1 MKLLNK
7 LTIKNLKLNKKRT
20 IVTVIGILL
29 SVSLITA
36 VASIY
41 TSAIDSLIDFETTE
55 KGNFHV
61 VFYDVP
67 KEDIKIFENNR
78 QIEELYFTK
87 DIGYAKLEESKNEYK
102 PYAYVKAFSQGGLE
116 NLSITLVEGRLPQN
130 SNEIVIPTHLK
141 TNGRVTMHVGDSI
154 TLDIGKR
161 IGEDGVELKQSNP
174 FQSVESEEFNSTTG
188 EILDRV
194 EKNPSIEQI
203 VDTTR
208 KTYKIVGIIQRPAS
222 NIESYVAP
230 GYTFITYLDEQNE
243 FKNLDKNVDIYARYT
258 KEGTKNAY
266 KVTANILGVDETLFE
281 KFNVSNASYEIG
293 KNSEYDTYVA
303 QMNNAKY
310 KININNYL
318 IGLQTDPI
326 GSSAIGGLGIVVA
339 IVCAIIVFTSVF
351 CIKNSF
357 DISITEKIKQY
368 GMLRSIGATK
378 KQIKKNVFYEAS
390 ILGLIGIPLGLLL
403 GFLASFILI
412 IVSNYFLK
420 GMLAEG
426 IVLKFKFSFAS
437 AIIAIILG
445 IITLYFSAFKSARR
459 ASKVSP
465 IDSIRNSSNIKIKAK
480 KIKGS
485 KIIQKLFGI
494 GGEISYKNL
503 KRNKRKYRTTVISIV
518 VSVFVFIALSYFMN
532 SAFFTIENEL
542 NRTDYNITLYA
553 RFENEE
559 EYEKIIQVA
568 KLDNIEKYSI
578 CREKTLHIEN
588 VKYSN
593 EYVDTLNLNEEEAKT
608 GYTSIVTIGKEQYKE
623 YLESLGF
630 KESEMKQ
637 KGILLDKTTISL
649 WNEEKNKEEK
659 HQMREFD
666 YKVGDTI
673 SCNLGENK
681 EMKVEIG
688 YITDK
693 YPFGLSASNHQTLL
707 VVSDELFDTY
717 INANQLDIY
726 FLSSNANQLQ
736 DDMEK
741 QLEELNLNYYSINNI
756 QENAQMLNDLFTLM
770 AIFLY
775 GFITVITLIGIT
787 NIFNTITT
795 NMELR
800 KQEFAMLKSIGMT
813 NDEFNKMIRLE
824 SIFMGVKS
832 LAFGIPIGIGLSYS
846 IYYFLMKEEG
856 IKFQIPYM
864 PILLAVLAVFFLI
877 TILMK
882 YSINKIN
889 KQNTIETIRNENI

>member
-20 IVTVIGILL
+20 IVTIIGILL

-41 TSAIDSLIDFETTE
+41 SSAIASLIDFETTE

-78 QIEELYFTK
+78 QIEELYLTK

-102 PYAYVKAFSQGGLE
+102 PYAFVKAFSQEGLE

-130 SNEIVIPTHLK
+130 SDEIVIPTHLK

-174 FQSVESEEFNSTTG
+174 FQSVESEGIIQN
-188 EILDRV
+188 LDIV
-194 EKNPSIEQI
+194 ENHPSIEQI
-203 VDTTR
+203 VDTTS

-266 KVTANILGVDETLFE
+266 KVTANILGVDENLFE
-281 KFNVSNASYEIG
+281 KFNASSASYETG

-310 KININNYL
+310 KININSYL

-357 DISITEKIKQY
+357 DISITEKIRQY

-390 ILGLIGIPLGLLL
+390 LLGIIGIPLGLLL

-412 IVSNYFLK
+412 ILSNYFLK

-426 IVLKFKFSFAS
+426 IILKFEFSFAS
-437 AIIAIILG
+437 AIVAIILG

-459 ASKVSP
+459 AAKVSP
-465 IDSIRNSSNIKIKAK
+465 IESIRNSSNIKIKAK
-480 KIKGS
+480 KIKSS
-485 KIIQKLFGI
+485 KIIQKIFGI

-503 KRNKRKYRTTVISIV
+503 KRNRRKYRTTVISIV

-553 RFENEE
+553 RFENQE

-568 KLDNIEKYSI
+568 QLDNIEKYSI
-578 CREKTLHIEN
+578 CKEKTLNIED
-588 VKYSN
+588 VKYSK
-593 EYVDTLNLNEEEAKT
+593 EYIDTLNLNEEEAKR
-608 GYTSIVTIGKEQYKE
+608 GYTTLITVGKEQYQE
-623 YLESLGF
+623 YLASLGL

-637 KGILLDKTTISL
+637 KGILIDKTTISL
-649 WNEEKNKEEK
+649 WNEEKNKVEK
-659 HQMREFD
+659 HQMRKFD
-666 YKVGDTI
+666 YKAGDTI
-673 SCNLGENK
+673 SAELGEDK
-681 EMKVEIG
+681 KMKVEIG
-688 YITDK
+688 CITDK
-693 YPFGLSASNHQTLL
+693 YPFGLSDSNNQTLL
-707 VVSDELFDTY
+707 IVSDELFDSY
-717 INANQLDIY
+717 IKANQLNIY

-736 DDMEK
+736 DDIEK
-741 QLEELNLNYYSINNI
+741 QLEDLNLNYFSVNNI
-756 QENAQMLNDLFTLM
+756 QENAEMLNDLFTLM

-813 NDEFNKMIRLE
+813 NNEFNKMIRLE

-832 LAFGIPIGIGLSYS
+832 LAFGIPIGIGLSYL
-846 IYYFLMKEEG
+846 IYYFLMKEQG
-856 IKFQIPYM
+856 IKFQIPYV
-864 PILLAVLAVFFLI
+864 PILLAILAVFFLI